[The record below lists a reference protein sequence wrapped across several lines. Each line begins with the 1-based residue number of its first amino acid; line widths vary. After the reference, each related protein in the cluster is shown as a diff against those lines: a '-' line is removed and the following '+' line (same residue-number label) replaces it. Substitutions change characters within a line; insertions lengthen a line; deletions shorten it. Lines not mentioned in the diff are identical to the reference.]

1 MSNYHIL
8 IQSEDKK
15 TITMALHYTVPVAS
29 QNEVGYL
36 HRDLVAMV
44 RKVFVMNPATGLLV
58 GGNIESRVP
67 YLADDFAAEYAK
79 LQTGEV
85 IEEIVTHRFSI
96 LGLTPLEK
104 KAEIDAVW
112 TAKQAETFA
121 KLQAQLEFYHY
132 DGDAA

>member
-8 IQSEDKK
+8 TQSEDKK
-15 TITMALHYTVPVAS
+15 TITMALHYVVPIATE
-29 QNEVGYL
+29 NEVGYL
-36 HRDLVAMV
+36 HRDLIAII
-44 RKVFVMNPATGLLV
+44 RKDPVTGNV
-58 GGNIESRVP
+58 ESRIP
-67 YLADDFAAEYAK
+67 YLADDFAAEYAQ

-85 IEEIVTHRFSI
+85 IEEITTYRFSI
-96 LGLTPLEK
+96 LGMTPIEK

-112 TAKQAETFA
+112 TVKQAETFA

>member
-36 HRDLVAMV
+36 HRDLIAMV
-44 RKVFVMNPATGLLV
+44 RKVFITNPSTGLVV
-58 GGNIESRVP
+58 GSIESRVP
-67 YLADDFAAEYAK
+67 YLADDFAAEYAQ

-85 IEEIVTHRFSI
+85 IEEITTYRFSI
-96 LGLTPLEK
+96 LGMTPIEK

-112 TAKQAETFA
+112 TVKQAETFA